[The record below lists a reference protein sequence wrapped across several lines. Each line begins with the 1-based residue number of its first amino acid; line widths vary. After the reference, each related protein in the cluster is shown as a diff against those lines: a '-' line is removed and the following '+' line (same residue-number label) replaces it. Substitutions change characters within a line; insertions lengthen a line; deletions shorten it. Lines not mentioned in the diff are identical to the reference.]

1 MSQPG
6 SAALLDRARDVIERI
21 EKAAPRA
28 GSDDLIALRGVQQ
41 DLKARVADGGLA
53 RDEILEAAGL
63 LHRGLLLGLPTSVL
77 GRRSEEPLGGLT
89 SWPPARPAPPVIPPP
104 VISPPVSRGSGPWAP
119 PGPPPPVAPPPVAP
133 LVAPPVVAPPPP
145 LPVAPP
151 PVAPPPVAPPP
162 VAPPVAPPVV
172 APPPPLPVAPPVV
185 APPVVVPP
193 PPLPV
198 APPVAAPP
206 PPLPVAPP
214 AVAPADPTE
223 TAADPVPALSPT
235 ATLARSGD
243 ALTTALRAT
252 GVILILF
259 VLYALYGTAMLE
271 GQAQHDLGSAQRL
284 HISAP
289 EIGLDDVVV
298 NGDSIHALTEGP
310 GTVPGSAQPGASGPI
325 MIVGHRTTYGAP
337 FGHIS
342 DLKPG
347 ELVTLSGATGQAFAY
362 VVTTIEHA
370 TPNADLSGLPP
381 GQLLVLVSANPPYQ
395 DQSRIAVI
403 AVRED
408 SEAVLQKVRLP
419 GLTGSPLDF
428 LLGVLVLGAAVATW
442 TIYARVEVPAPAWGR
457 LVGKVLACCVTL
469 VGWHLLLH
477 SMSRLL

>member
-151 PVAPPPVAPPP
+151 
-162 VAPPVAPPVV
+162 
-172 APPPPLPVAPPVV
+172 
-185 APPVVVPP
+185 
-193 PPLPV
+193 
-198 APPVAAPP
+198 
-206 PPLPVAPP
+206 

-298 NGDSIHALTEGP
+298 DGDSIHALTEGP

-469 VGWHLLLH
+469 AGWHLLLH